1 MDAKARKKVSV
12 IFLFLFFVRRRAS
25 IGKYLFVAFY
35 LALGDKIKPVEYIIL
50 CQKWKLLTSLE
61 RISSVTLENFYKP
74 ILLGHHQIIQEIL
87 LVPSPKTLEN
97 FYKMMLDHPIQ
108 ELQLLGKF
116 NQILLQGQMPGF
128 RIYEI
133 YQVYLNT
140 YVNVV
145 LVILS

>member
-74 ILLGHHQIIQEIL
+74 ILLGHQEIL

-133 YQVYLNT
+133 YQVHKYLR
-140 YVNVV
+140 
-145 LVILS
+145 